1 MLKNYSNN
9 IYYNLKYLIY
19 NDTINKMKLKNT
31 MIIVTDINKS
41 VEFYKNILELNV
53 VMDFGANKRLNGNLV
68 LQTK

>member
-1 MLKNYSNN
+1 
-9 IYYNLKYLIY
+9 
-19 NDTINKMKLKNT
+19 